1 MNEMTACDEGGRVQ
15 TERAASGA
23 LGHPPSQAWEIPDG
37 GRGVEVGAGP
47 TRVLTAAQ
55 VQGGNGE
62 MAICRRFVI
71 PMGTALNKTK
81 QHEKAAT
88 RQLWLLSQRFH
99 VPPWSHRLTCSCGPG
114 TT

>member
-15 TERAASGA
+15 AERAASGA
-23 LGHPPSQAWEIPDG
+23 LCHPPSQAREIPDG
-37 GRGVEVGAGP
+37 CRGVEMGAGP
-47 TRVLTAAQ
+47 AGVLTAAQ
-55 VQGGNGE
+55 VRSGNE
-62 MAICRRFVI
+62 EVAICQRLVI

-88 RQLWLLSQRFH
+88 RQHWLLAQRFH
-99 VPPWSHRLTCSCGPG
+99 VPPWSHRLTCGCGPG